1 MEGKN
6 DFMIKRKRERR
17 KKILRDASGRLNQE
31 EKKQN
36 SLKQRAWNKLQ
47 VQKTECQRQEVKL
60 GVEVS
65 VYGHSTWE
73 GEAAQPEI
81 QGHPQLYLEFKASL
95 G

>member
-1 MEGKN
+1 MKEKEN
-6 DFMIKRKRERR
+6 FKRRLWKIK
-17 KKILRDASGRLNQE
+17 SGRE
-31 EKKQN
+31 KQN
-36 SLKQRAWNKLQ
+36 NLKQRAWNKLQ

-65 VYGHSTWE
+65 VCGHSTWE
-73 GEAAQPEI
+73 VEAAQPEI